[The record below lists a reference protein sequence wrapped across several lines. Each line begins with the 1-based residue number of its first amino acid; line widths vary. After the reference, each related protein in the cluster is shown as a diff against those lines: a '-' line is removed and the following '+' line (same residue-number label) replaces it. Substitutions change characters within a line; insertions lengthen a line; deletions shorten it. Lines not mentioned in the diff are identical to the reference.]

1 MQLLMFSGN
10 SLRNLDWI
18 YEAREQLRG
27 DFDSAYVQGYAH
39 WTNGDEWIDLPHEL
53 SVLEAVS
60 KDFETDYGVFAKS
73 IGTVLATQALERAL
87 IKPKFLL
94 LCGLPLGYIDDSYPR
109 MASVLA
115 ASQLPIT
122 AIHNRHDT
130 VGTAEAAKSYLSSL
144 AERDTFRF
152 IETPGDTHDYE
163 DYDLLREQLK
173 ALAG

>member
-10 SLRNLDWI
+10 SLRNRDWI
-18 YEAREQLRG
+18 YEAREQFR
-27 DFDSAYVQGYAH
+27 DSFDSTHVQNYAH
-39 WTNGDEWIDLPHEL
+39 WTNGDDWIDLPHEL
-53 SVLEAVS
+53 TVLAAAN
-60 KDFETDYGVFAKS
+60 KDFKTEYGVFAKS
-73 IGTVLATQALERAL
+73 IGTVLAAQALERAL

-94 LCGLPLGYIDDSYPR
+94 LCGLPLGYIDESYPR

-122 AIHNRHDT
+122 VIHNRHDT

-163 DYDLLREQLK
+163 DFDLLSEQLK
-173 ALAG
+173 ALTG